1 MRVIEEHFIGT
12 KDELLELDLAQG
24 AVDTIEELTDSEV
37 ETILSMIACA
47 DNEEDITDS
56 YISDFFWF
64 ERDLI
69 AEWLGYDS
77 FEDIMN
83 REDEDE
89 E

>member
-1 MRVIEEHFIGT
+1 MRVITEHFIDT

-24 AVDTIEELTDSEV
+24 AKDTLEDLTDSEV
-37 ETILSMIACA
+37 TTILSILEGTT
-47 DNEEDITDS
+47 DEEDITDT
-56 YISDFFWF
+56 YISDLLWF
-64 ERDLI
+64 ERDMI

-83 REDEDE
+83 RENE

>member
-1 MRVIEEHFIGT
+1 MRVIEEHFIDT

-37 ETILSMIACA
+37 ETILSMVEEM
-47 DNEEDITDS
+47 EEDITDS

-64 ERDLI
+64 ERDTI

-83 REDEDE
+83 REDEE
-89 E
+89 

>member
-1 MRVIEEHFIGT
+1 MRVIEEHFIDT

-37 ETILSMIACA
+37 ETILSMVECG

-83 REDEDE
+83 REDEE
-89 E
+89 

>member
-1 MRVIEEHFIGT
+1 MRVIEEHFIDT

-37 ETILSMIACA
+37 ETILSMVEEM
-47 DNEEDITDS
+47 EEDITDS

-64 ERDLI
+64 ERDTI

-77 FEDIMN
+77 FDDIMN
-83 REDEDE
+83 REDEE
-89 E
+89 

>member
-1 MRVIEEHFIGT
+1 MRVIEEHFIDT

-37 ETILSMIACA
+37 ETILSMVEEM
-47 DNEEDITDS
+47 EEDITDS
-56 YISDFFWF
+56 YLSDFFWF
-64 ERDLI
+64 ERDTI

-83 REDEDE
+83 REDEE
-89 E
+89 

>member
-1 MRVIEEHFIGT
+1 MRVIEEHFIDT

-24 AVDTIEELTDSEV
+24 AVDTIEDLTDSEV
-37 ETILSMIACA
+37 ETILSMVEGI
-47 DNEEDITDS
+47 EEDITDS

-64 ERDLI
+64 ERDTI

>member
-1 MRVIEEHFIGT
+1 MKVFITIDT
-12 KDELLELDLAQG
+12 KEDLLKLDLASG
-24 AVDTIEELTDSEV
+24 AKDTLEDLTDSEV
-37 ETILSMIACA
+37 ESILGIL
-47 DNEEDITDS
+47 EDANYGRDLDDT
-56 YISDFFWF
+56 YLSDFFWF
-64 ERDLI
+64 ERDTI

>member
-1 MRVIEEHFIGT
+1 MRVIEEHFIDT

-37 ETILSMIACA
+37 GTILSMV
-47 DNEEDITDS
+47 EEMEENITDS
-56 YISDFFWF
+56 FLSDYFWF

>member
-1 MRVIEEHFIGT
+1 MRVIEEHFIDT

-24 AVDTIEELTDSEV
+24 AVDTIEDLTDSEV
-37 ETILSMIACA
+37 ETILSMVEEI
-47 DNEEDITDS
+47 EEDITDS

-64 ERDLI
+64 ERDTI

>member
-1 MRVIEEHFIGT
+1 MRVIEEHFIDT

-37 ETILSMIACA
+37 ETILSMVEEM
-47 DNEEDITDS
+47 EEDITDS
-56 YISDFFWF
+56 FLSDYFWF

-83 REDEDE
+83 REDEE
-89 E
+89 